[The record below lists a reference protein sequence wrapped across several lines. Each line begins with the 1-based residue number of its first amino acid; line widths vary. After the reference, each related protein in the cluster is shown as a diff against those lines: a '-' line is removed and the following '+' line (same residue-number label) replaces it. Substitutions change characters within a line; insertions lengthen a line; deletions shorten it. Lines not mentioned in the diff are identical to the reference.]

1 MRVTGSSMAGF
12 SPSRLSYISILLIDP
27 DKELSLVL
35 KKVLKALGFST
46 VHVVRDGSAAL
57 QLMLKET
64 VDIIITDW
72 DMTPMNGIEFLT
84 RVRGSDH
91 SPNTFVPIIMLT
103 GYAKRSHVEVARDKG
118 ITEFMVKP
126 FTTKT
131 LCERIILVIDHPRN
145 FVMSPS
151 YRGPDRRRRM
161 LELGKD
167 ADRRQSERVED
178 EENIFMLDVDYSLRE
193 KIGGPLTA
201 AELFSEEN
209 IREAQR
215 IINHSRGKFLEWV
228 VGDLEDLERGYRR
241 LEASPEEGEIALFAG
256 HALKMKGRAGTFGY
270 DLASQVADSL
280 CDITRGV
287 DYADAKRLLAIRK
300 HIDVLYVIFQ
310 RNILGGGGALGKDL
324 MDSLEALSSRYKKA
338 E

>member
-1 MRVTGSSMAGF
+1 MRITGSTMAGF
-12 SPSRLSYISILLIDP
+12 SNSRLSYISIVLIDP
-27 DKELSLVL
+27 DKELSLIL

-64 VDIIITDW
+64 IDIIITDW
-72 DMTPMNGIEFLT
+72 DMTPMNGIEFLS
-84 RVRGSDH
+84 RVRTSDE
-91 SPNTFVPIIMLT
+91 SPNAFVPIIMLT

-126 FTTKT
+126 FTTKA

-145 FVMSPS
+145 FVLSPT

-161 LELGKD
+161 LEFGRD
-167 ADRRQSERVED
+167 ADRRQSERGATEED
-178 EENIFMLDVDYSLRE
+178 VFMLDVDYSLRN
-193 KIGGPLTA
+193 KLGGSLSAT
-201 AELFSEEN
+201 ELFSEEN

-215 IINHSRGKFLEWV
+215 IITHSRGKFLEWV
-228 VGDLEDLERGYRR
+228 VGDLSELEDGYRR
-241 LEASPEEGEIALFAG
+241 IEAAPDEEEITHFASA
-256 HALKMKGRAGTFGY
+256 ALKVKSRAGTFGY

-280 CDITRGV
+280 CDITHGV
-287 DYADAKRLLAIRK
+287 EHADAKRLIAIRK

-310 RNILGGGGALGKDL
+310 RNILGSGGAMGKDL
-324 MDSLEALSSRYKKA
+324 MDSLDVLSAKYKKA
-338 E
+338 D